1 MSTIV
6 TRAGKGSALT
16 HAEVDANFTNLGYS
30 ISDNALQVATPT
42 TGTTVTVN
50 NNAAALILKHTATIA
65 TLTIVL
71 PASPANG
78 QIVRIGT
85 RSTVT
90 TLTLNANTGQTR
102 YGNPTTITATTPVAF
117 IYEAATLS
125 WYRV

>member
-6 TRAGKGSALT
+6 TRIGKGSALT

-30 ISDNALQVATPT
+30 IPDGALQVATPT
-42 TGTTVTVN
+42 TGTTVTIN
-50 NNAAALILKHTATIA
+50 DNAAALILKHTATIA

-71 PASPANG
+71 PANPVNG

-117 IYEAATLS
+117 IYETATLS

>member
-6 TRAGKGSALT
+6 TRANKGTALT
-16 HAEVDANFTNLGYS
+16 HNEVDANFVNLGLSLSDSS
-30 ISDNALQVATPT
+30 IQVATPT
-42 TGTTVTVN
+42 TGTSITIG
-50 NNAAALILKHTATIA
+50 NAIAALILKHTATIA

-71 PASPANG
+71 PASPVNG
-78 QIVRIGT
+78 QRVSIST

-117 IYEAATLS
+117 IYESATLS
-125 WYRV
+125 WYCI